1 MKQRVFS
8 NWTFLRWMYLIIG
21 VLLLV
26 PSFLERQWL
35 GIVLGSYFATMGLFA
50 FGCAAGSCSAD
61 LYKSKRNLQTE
72 KRSNTKYK

>member
-26 PSFLERQWL
+26 PSFLEGQWL
-35 GIVLGSYFATMGLFA
+35 GVVLGSYFAAMGLFA

-61 LYKSKRNLQTE
+61 S
-72 KRSNTKYK
+72 